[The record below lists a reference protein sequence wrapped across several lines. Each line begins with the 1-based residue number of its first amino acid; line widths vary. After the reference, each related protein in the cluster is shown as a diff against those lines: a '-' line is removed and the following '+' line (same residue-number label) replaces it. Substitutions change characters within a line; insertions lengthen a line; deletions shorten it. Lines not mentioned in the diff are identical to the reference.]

1 MTITSVIQDQ
11 KRKRQKGKYKN
22 IFSHTQIISS
32 GDEEDKLR
40 EVLLK
45 TSQASLS

>member
-11 KRKRQKGKYKN
+11 KKDRKVN
-22 IFSHTQIISS
+22 IKISFLSRTQIISS

-40 EVLLK
+40 EEK
-45 TSQASLS
+45 SC